1 MVNYPSLRNLFI
13 SIFSVDVGLEE
24 NDEIAALNRVLN
36 DVNQREE
43 IESELRLL
51 FQDDTIS
58 WSELLENDDYVVY
71 PADDEDDA
79 KEYVAESLW
88 NRVFPN
94 DAVPKLKR

>member
-79 KEYVAESLW
+79 KEYVVESLW